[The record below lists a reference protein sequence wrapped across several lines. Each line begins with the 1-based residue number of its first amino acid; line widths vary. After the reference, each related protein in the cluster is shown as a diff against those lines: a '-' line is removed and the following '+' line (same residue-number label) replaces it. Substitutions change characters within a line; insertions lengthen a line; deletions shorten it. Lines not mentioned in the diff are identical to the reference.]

1 MKKLLAVLLTAV
13 LVLSCATALAAEEP
27 VRVAWWGSES
37 SNKVY
42 LTFSD
47 MFTEATGI
55 EYEAEYLAWGDYWT
69 KINTLAAANDMPDMV
84 RMDYAYIKNYVDKG
98 LLLDLTSL
106 VAEGKIDLSNV
117 ADSAISG
124 GRFGEGL
131 YGINAGSNG
140 LTLAV
145 NAKLVADAGME
156 VPSNEMTWDEYVDWV
171 IEFHEK
177 TGLYGTDLF
186 NLKDFNV
193 YRVLARQRNEELYN
207 EAQDA
212 VGYSLETLASYFA
225 DLKKIHDAGA
235 MQNVADVTVD
245 IGKENY
251 PFAKA
256 EAASSM
262 TVTDSYTTYAKL
274 LYDECG
280 LLELRIIPGSAAN
293 KAMFV
298 KPSQFLSI
306 SANAE
311 QVDKAAAYIDFWTND
326 EAANLFIN
334 GTRGVPI
341 SAKISSLVASNLDDI
356 SALAFDYMQVMA
368 EYSSDL
374 YAPDPVAHTEIGDE
388 FISQLSS
395 VLFGNATPEEAA
407 QKLID
412 FSNKALNN

>member
-1 MKKLLAVLLTAV
+1 MKKLLAIFMAVMMLLV
-13 LVLSCATALAAEEP
+13 CAAALADDP

-55 EYEAEYLAWGDYWT
+55 EYEAEYLSWGDYWT

-98 LLLDLTSL
+98 LLLDLTPL
-106 VAEGKIDLSNV
+106 VAEGKIDLSDV
-117 ADSAISG
+117 PDSAISG
-124 GRFGEGL
+124 GRFGDGL

-140 LTLAV
+140 LVLAI

-156 VPSNEMTWDEYVDWV
+156 VPTNEMTWAEFVDWT
-171 IEFHEK
+171 IQFHEK
-177 TGLYGTDLF
+177 TGLLGTDLF

-193 YRVLARQRNEELYN
+193 YRIFARQHGEELYN

-212 VGYSLETLASYFA
+212 VGYSLETLTAYFT
-225 DLKKIHDAGA
+225 DLKKMHDAGA
-235 MQNVADVTVD
+235 IQNVADVTVD

-256 EAASSM
+256 ESATTM

-274 LYDECG
+274 LYDQCG
-280 LLELRIIPGSAAN
+280 LLELRIMPGSAES

-311 QVDKAAAYIDFWTND
+311 QADKAAAYINYWTNGED
-326 EAANLFIN
+326 ANLFIN
-334 GTRGVPI
+334 GTRGIPI
-341 SAKISSLVASNLDDI
+341 SAKISSLVASNLDEI

-368 EYSSDL
+368 DYSSDL
-374 YAPDPVAHTEIGDE
+374 YAPDPVAHTEISDE
-388 FISQLSS
+388 FVSQMTS

>member
-1 MKKLLAVLLTAV
+1 MKKLLSVILAVLMLT
-13 LVLSCATALAAEEP
+13 SCAAALADEP
-27 VRVAWWGSES
+27 VRVAWWGSET
-37 SNKVY
+37 SNVVY

-55 EYEAEYLAWGDYWT
+55 EYEAEYLSWGDYWT

-98 LLLDLTSL
+98 LLLDLTDL
-106 VAEGKIDLSNV
+106 VNEGKIDLSDV

-124 GRFGEGL
+124 GRFGDGL

-140 LTLAV
+140 LVLAV
-145 NAKLVADAGME
+145 NAKLVTDAGLE
-156 VPSNEMTWDEYVDWV
+156 VPTNEMTWEEFVDWC
-171 IEFHEK
+171 IEFHDK
-177 TGLYGTDLF
+177 TGKFGTDLF
-186 NLKDFNV
+186 GLKDFNV
-193 YRVLARQRNEELYN
+193 YRVFARQHNEELYN

-212 VGYSLETLASYFA
+212 VGYSVETLAAYFT
-225 DLKKIHDAGA
+225 DLKKLHDAGA
-235 MQNVADVTVD
+235 IQNVADVTVD

-256 EAASSM
+256 EAATNM

-274 LYDECG
+274 LYDEYG
-280 LLELRIIPGSAAN
+280 ALELRIQPGSAEN

-306 SANAE
+306 AASAE
-311 QVDKAAAYIDFWTND
+311 QVDKAAAYIDYWTND
-326 EAANLFIN
+326 EAANLYIN
-334 GTRGVPI
+334 GTRGIPI
-341 SAKISSLVASNLDDI
+341 SAKISSLVASNLDEI

-388 FISQLSS
+388 FVSQLSS
-395 VLFGNATPEEAA
+395 VLFNNATPEEAA

>member
-1 MKKLLAVLLTAV
+1 MLMACV
-13 LVLSCATALAAEEP
+13 SALAEEP
-27 VRVAWWGSES
+27 VRVAWWGSDS

-55 EYEAEYLAWGDYWT
+55 EYDPLYLSWGDYWT
-69 KINTLAAANDMPDMV
+69 KLNSLATGNDLPDMV

-98 LLLDLTSL
+98 LLLDLTQL
-106 VAEGKIDLSNV
+106 VADGKIDLSDV
-117 ADSAISG
+117 PDSAISG
-124 GRFGEGL
+124 GRFGNGL

-140 LTLAV
+140 LVLAI

-156 VPSNEMTWDEYVDWV
+156 VPTNEMTWAEFVDWA
-171 IEFHEK
+171 IQFHEK
-177 TGLYGTDLF
+177 SGLLGTDLF

-193 YRVLARQRNEELYN
+193 YRIFARQHKEELYN

-212 VGYSLETLASYFA
+212 IGYSLGTLAAYFT
-225 DLKKIHDAGA
+225 DLKKLHDAGA
-235 MQNVADVTVD
+235 IQNVADVTVD

-251 PFAKA
+251 PFAKG
-256 EAASSM
+256 EAATTM

-274 LYDECG
+274 LREQYG
-280 LLELRIIPGSAAN
+280 LLELRIMPGSAEN

-306 SANAE
+306 SANSE
-311 QVDKAAAYIDFWTND
+311 QVDKAAAYINHWTND

-334 GTRGVPI
+334 GTRGIPI
-341 SAKISSLVASNLDDI
+341 SAKISKLVASNLDDI

-374 YAPDPVAHTEIGDE
+374 YAPDPVAHTEISNE
-388 FISQLSS
+388 FVNQMSS

>member
-1 MKKLLAVLLTAV
+1 MKKLLALLLAV
-13 LVLSCATALAAEEP
+13 LMLMACVSALAEEP
-27 VRVAWWGSES
+27 VRVAWWGSDS

-55 EYEAEYLAWGDYWT
+55 EYDPLYLSWGDYWT
-69 KINTLAAANDMPDMV
+69 KINSLATGNDLPDMV

-98 LLLDLTSL
+98 LLLDLTQL
-106 VAEGKIDLSNV
+106 VADGKIDLSDV
-117 ADSAISG
+117 PDSAISG
-124 GRFGEGL
+124 GRFGNGL

-140 LTLAV
+140 LVLAI

-156 VPSNEMTWDEYVDWV
+156 VPTNEMTWAEFVDWA
-171 IEFHEK
+171 IQFHEK
-177 TGLYGTDLF
+177 TGLLGTDLF

-193 YRVLARQRNEELYN
+193 YRIFARQHKEELYN

-212 VGYSLETLASYFA
+212 VGYSLETLTAYFT
-225 DLKKIHDAGA
+225 DLKKLHEAGA
-235 MQNVADVTVD
+235 IQNVADVTVD

-251 PFAKA
+251 PFAKG
-256 EAASSM
+256 EAATTM

-274 LYDECG
+274 LREQYG
-280 LLELRIIPGSAAN
+280 LLELRIMPGSAEN

-306 SANAE
+306 AATSE
-311 QVDKAAAYIDFWTND
+311 QVDKAAAYINHWTND

-334 GTRGVPI
+334 GTRGIPI
-341 SAKISSLVASNLDDI
+341 SAKISKLVASNLDDI

-374 YAPDPVAHTEIGDE
+374 YAPDPVAHTEISNE
-388 FISQLSS
+388 FVNQMSS

>member
-1 MKKLLAVLLTAV
+1 MKKLLAVLLAM
-13 LVLSCATALAAEEP
+13 LMLAACIPALAEEP

-47 MFTEATGI
+47 MFTAATGI
-55 EYEAEYLAWGDYWT
+55 EYDAEYLSWGDYWT

-84 RMDYAYIKNYVDKG
+84 RMDYAYIKSYVDKG
-98 LLLDLTSL
+98 LLLDLSQL
-106 VAEGKIDLSNV
+106 VADGKIDLSDV
-117 ADSAISG
+117 PDSAISG

-140 LTLAV
+140 LVLAI

-156 VPSNEMTWDEYVDWV
+156 VPTNEMTWAEFVDWA
-171 IEFHEK
+171 IQFHEK
-177 TGLYGTDLF
+177 TGLLGTDLF

-193 YRVLARQRNEELYN
+193 FRIFARQHKEELYN

-212 VGYSLETLASYFA
+212 VGYSPETLTAYFA
-225 DLKKIHDAGA
+225 DLKKLHDAGA
-235 MQNVADVTVD
+235 IQNVADVTVD

-251 PFAKA
+251 PFAKG
-256 EAASSM
+256 EAATTM

-274 LYDECG
+274 LHDQYG
-280 LLELRIIPGSAAN
+280 LLELRIMPGSAEN

-306 SANAE
+306 AASSE
-311 QVDKAAAYIDFWTND
+311 QVDKAAAYINHWTND

-334 GTRGVPI
+334 GTRGIPI
-341 SAKISSLVASNLDDI
+341 SARISKLVASNLDDI

-374 YAPDPVAHTEIGDE
+374 YAPDPVAHNEISNE
-388 FISQLSS
+388 FVNQMSS

>member
-1 MKKLLAVLLTAV
+1 MKKLLALLLAV
-13 LVLSCATALAAEEP
+13 LMLIACVSALAEEP
-27 VRVAWWGSES
+27 VRVAWWGSDS

-55 EYEAEYLAWGDYWT
+55 EYDPLYLSWGDYWT
-69 KINTLAAANDMPDMV
+69 KINSLATGNDLPDMV

-98 LLLDLTSL
+98 LLLDLTQL
-106 VAEGKIDLSNV
+106 VADGKIDLSDV
-117 ADSAISG
+117 PDSAISG
-124 GRFGEGL
+124 GRFGNGL

-140 LTLAV
+140 LVLAI

-156 VPSNEMTWDEYVDWV
+156 VPTNEMTWAEFVDWA
-171 IEFHEK
+171 IQFHEK
-177 TGLYGTDLF
+177 TGLLGTDLF

-193 YRVLARQRNEELYN
+193 YRIFARQHKEELYN

-212 VGYSLETLASYFA
+212 VGYSLETLTAYFT
-225 DLKKIHDAGA
+225 DLKKLHDAGA
-235 MQNVADVTVD
+235 IQNVADVTVD

-251 PFAKA
+251 PFAKG
-256 EAASSM
+256 EAATTM

-274 LYDECG
+274 LREQYG
-280 LLELRIIPGSAAN
+280 LLELRIMPGSAEN

-306 SANAE
+306 AATSE
-311 QVDKAAAYIDFWTND
+311 QVDKAAAYINHWTND

-334 GTRGVPI
+334 GIRGIPI
-341 SAKISSLVASNLDDI
+341 SAKISKLVASNLDDI

-374 YAPDPVAHTEIGDE
+374 YAPDPVAHTEISNE
-388 FISQLSS
+388 FVNQMSS

>member
-1 MKKLLAVLLTAV
+1 
-13 LVLSCATALAAEEP
+13 
-27 VRVAWWGSES
+27 
-37 SNKVY
+37 
-42 LTFSD
+42 

-55 EYEAEYLAWGDYWT
+55 EYDPLYLSWGDYWT
-69 KINTLAAANDMPDMV
+69 KINSLATGNDLPDMV

-98 LLLDLTSL
+98 LLLDLTQL
-106 VAEGKIDLSNV
+106 VADGKIDLSDV
-117 ADSAISG
+117 PDSAISG
-124 GRFGEGL
+124 GRFGNGL

-140 LTLAV
+140 LVLAI
-145 NAKLVADAGME
+145 NAKLVADAGMD
-156 VPSNEMTWDEYVDWV
+156 VPTNEMTWAEFVDWA
-171 IEFHEK
+171 IQFHEK
-177 TGLYGTDLF
+177 TGLLGTDLF

-193 YRVLARQRNEELYN
+193 YRIFARQHKEELYN

-212 VGYSLETLASYFA
+212 VGYSLETLTAYFT
-225 DLKKIHDAGA
+225 DLKKLHDAGA
-235 MQNVADVTVD
+235 IQNVADVTVD

-251 PFAKA
+251 PFAKG
-256 EAASSM
+256 EAATTM

-274 LYDECG
+274 LREQYG
-280 LLELRIIPGSAAN
+280 LLELRIMPGSAEN

-306 SANAE
+306 AATSE
-311 QVDKAAAYIDFWTND
+311 QVDKAAAYINHWTND

-334 GTRGVPI
+334 GTRGIPI
-341 SAKISSLVASNLDDI
+341 SAKISKLVASNLDDI

-374 YAPDPVAHTEIGDE
+374 YAPDPVAHTEISNE
-388 FISQLSS
+388 FVNQMSS